1 LLKSLPNFEEIY
13 MNNLKATL
21 LKKFEDRTARIGV
34 VGIGYVGLPLAVVF
48 AEAGFDVVGV
58 DPIQEKVDSLNR
70 GESYILDID
79 SDRVKA
85 LVDAGK
91 LSAST
96 DYAELAKVDAV
107 SICVPTPLRKTG
119 DPDLSFIAS
128 ASKSLAPYLHP
139 GMVIVLES
147 STYPGTTREMVLPEM
162 EAVSGLKVC
171 EDFFLAFSPER
182 VDPGREDWTTI
193 NTPKVIGG
201 ITETCGEVAAA
212 WYAQALDTVVPV
224 STCEVA
230 EMAKL
235 LENTFRMINIGL
247 VNELAI
253 MCDRLKVDVWEV
265 IDAAATKPFG
275 FMKFTPGPGLGGH
288 CIPIDPLYLSWK
300 LRSLNYNARFI
311 ELASEINTS
320 MPRYTLGKIQDALNL
335 QKKSVNGSRVLILG
349 VAYKPDIDDLR
360 ESPALDVIHLLQEK
374 GADVVYHDPF
384 ISHFN
389 HEGLNMESVTDLMG
403 EVAKADCV
411 AIITN
416 HSQYDYPAILASAQM
431 VVDTRNAL
439 GKMGKDHPKVVR
451 L

>member
-1 LLKSLPNFEEIY
+1 
-13 MNNLKATL
+13 MNNAKEKLIE
-21 LKKFEDRTARIGV
+21 KFSNRTARIGV

-48 AEAGFDVVGV
+48 AEAGFDVIGI
-58 DPIQEKVDSLNR
+58 DPDEEKVSSVNQ
-70 GESYILDID
+70 GVSYILDVET
-79 SDRVKA
+79 DRLKK
-85 LVDAGK
+85 LVASGK

-96 DYAELAKVDAV
+96 EYADLVEVDAV

-128 ASKSLAPYLHP
+128 ASKSLAPFLHE

-162 EAVSGLKVC
+162 EAASGLSVC

-201 ITETCGEVAAA
+201 ITPECGEVAAA
-212 WYAQALDTVVPV
+212 WYAQALETVVPV
-224 STCEVA
+224 STC

-253 MCDRLKVDVWEV
+253 MCDRLNVDVWEV

-320 MPRYTLGKIQDALNL
+320 MPRYTLGKIQDALNK

-360 ESPALDVIHLLQEK
+360 ESPALDIIHLLQGK
-374 GADVVYHDPF
+374 GGEVVYHDPY
-384 ISHFN
+384 IPMVD
-389 HEGLNMESVTDLMG
+389 HENIHMESVADLMA
-403 EVAKADCV
+403 EVKRVDCV

-416 HSQYDYPAILASAQM
+416 HSNYDYPAILDAAKL

-439 GKMGKDHPKVVR
+439 DNLGKDNPKVVR

>member
-1 LLKSLPNFEEIY
+1 

>member
-1 LLKSLPNFEEIY
+1 
-13 MNNLKATL
+13 
-21 LKKFEDRTARIGV
+21 
-34 VGIGYVGLPLAVVF
+34 
-48 AEAGFDVVGV
+48 V
-58 DPIQEKVDSLNR
+58 DPLSAKVDAINR
-70 GESYILDID
+70 GESYILDVD
-79 SDRVKA
+79 SSKVKA
-85 LVDAGK
+85 LVEAGK
-91 LSAST
+91 LSANT
-96 DYAELAKVDAV
+96 DYARLAEVDAV

-128 ASKSLAPYLHP
+128 ASHSLAPYLHE

-147 STYPGTTREMVLPEM
+147 STYPGTTREMMLPEL
-162 EAVSGLKVC
+162 EEVSGLTVGH
-171 EDFFLAFSPER
+171 DFFLAFSPER

-201 ITETCGEVAAA
+201 ITGNCGEVAAA
-212 WYAQALDTVVPV
+212 WYGQALETIIPV

-253 MCDRLKVDVWEV
+253 MCDRLKIDVWEV

-300 LRSLNYNARFI
+300 LKSLNYNARFI
-311 ELASEINTS
+311 ELASEINTN
-320 MPRYTLGKIQDALNL
+320 MPRYAVGKIQDALNL
-335 QKKSVNGSRVLILG
+335 VKKPVNGSRVLVLG

-374 GADVVYHDPF
+374 GAEVVYHDPY
-384 ISHFN
+384 IPHVDHDN
-389 HEGLNMESVTDLMG
+389 IVMDSVPDLVPA
-403 EVAKADCV
+403 VAEADCV

-416 HSQYDYPAILASAQM
+416 HSDYDYDAILEAADV

-439 GKMGKDHPKVVR
+439 GAKGKDNPKVVR

>member
-1 LLKSLPNFEEIY
+1 MDSLKTRLIR
-13 MNNLKATL
+13 
-21 LKKFEDRTARIGV
+21 KFEDRTAVVGI

-48 AEAGFDVVGV
+48 AEAGFKVIGV
-58 DPIQEKVDSLNR
+58 DPAEEKVAAINR
-70 GESYILDID
+70 GESYILDVD
-79 SDRVKA
+79 SVRVRA

-96 DYAELAKVDAV
+96 DYSVLQDVDAV

-119 DPDLSFIAS
+119 DPDLSFIVS
-128 ASKSLAPYLHP
+128 ASNSLAPYLHKD
-139 GMVIVLES
+139 MVVVLES
-147 STYPGTTREMVLPEM
+147 STYPGTTREMVLPALES
-162 EAVSGLKVC
+162 VSGLTVC
-171 EDFFLAFSPER
+171 DDFFLAFSPER

-201 ITETCGEVAAA
+201 ITEDCGEVAAA
-212 WYAQALDTVVPV
+212 WYDQALDTIVPV

-253 MCDRLKVDVWEV
+253 MCDRLQVDVWEV

-300 LRSLNYNARFI
+300 LKSLNYNARFI
-311 ELASEINTS
+311 ELASEINTN
-320 MPRYTLGKIQDALNL
+320 MPRYTLSKIQDALNL
-335 QKKSVNGSRVLILG
+335 AKKPLNGSRVLILG
-349 VAYKPDIDDLR
+349 IAYKPNIDDLR
-360 ESPALDVIHLLQEK
+360 ESPALDVIHLLQTK
-374 GADVVYHDPF
+374 GAQVVYHDPY
-384 ISHFN
+384 IPHLDHDN
-389 HEGLNMESVTDLMG
+389 LRMESVTDLMA
-403 EVAKADCV
+403 EVRKADCV

-416 HSQYDYPAILASAQM
+416 HDDYDYPAILEAAQM
-431 VVDTRNAL
+431 LVDTRNAL
-439 GKMGKDHPKVVR
+439 GKAGKNNPKVVR